1 MYKRQIYAWDV
12 VNEAISDRSDE
23 FYRPS
28 LFYKI
33 IGPEFIE
40 LAFKWAHEADP
51 NSLLFYNDYN
61 EINPVK
67 RDKIYKLV
75 SELKS
80 KGVPIH
86 GAVSYTHLDVYKRQ
100 AIHLQILSPFL
111 FFLLIMH

>member
-1 MYKRQIYAWDV
+1 MDVDMLLYPVSYTHLDVYKRQIYAWDV

-86 GAVSYTHLDVYKRQ
+86 LSL
-100 AIHLQILSPFL
+100 IHI
-111 FFLLIMH
+111 